1 MSNINSMTI
10 IKKDKHIT
18 IVRDDIRASVWFI
31 ASILYELDDLQLFS
45 ETVKPT
51 DSLDI
56 RKTAQILAKA
66 QLELREYHNNR

>member
-10 IKKDKHIT
+10 IKNDKQIT
-18 IVRDDIRASVWFI
+18 VVRDDIRASVWFL

-45 ETVKPT
+45 ETVTST
-51 DSLDI
+51 DPLDI
-56 RKTAQILAKA
+56 KKTAQILAKA